1 MAQRLLSLLPQEAFH
16 LVLVFFLSFLIGLER
31 EELKQSGRRAFGGVR
46 TFPLVA
52 LMAYT
57 IAYLS
62 QGSIMAVLLGFCVV
76 ASFMVVSYWFKQR
89 DSRGAGITTEL
100 SGLVVYLMGAA
111 VFYGH
116 IWFAC
121 TLVVANL
128 LLLELKD
135 VLERLAEK
143 INGEEIVTFAKFL
156 MLSAVVLPLVPN
168 QAFGPFAINPFKTWL
183 VVVAVSAVSY
193 GSYLLQK
200 VTRGRGGI
208 FLAAVLG
215 GAYSSTVTTVVLAKR
230 AREAGRPHAY
240 SGAILAATGLMYIR
254 VVILV
259 GAFNLS
265 LARGL
270 APVFL
275 SLAFLAIL
283 VGWVWSRRSDEGEA
297 LSSLEAAPRNPLQL
311 RSAFGF
317 ALVFLVMLAAT
328 RLAVIHLG
336 RGGVYTL
343 AAIMGLADVDPFIMG
358 LTQGAGNATPMLLAL
373 VGITIATSCNNL
385 AKAGYALGFADRR
398 TGRWAAFMLVC
409 LSLLG
414 MLLVWGFAAR
424 LS

>member
-1 MAQRLLSLLPQEAFH
+1 MVQRLLSLLPREAFQ

-57 IAYLS
+57 IAYMAK
-62 QGSIMAVLLGFCVV
+62 GSIMAVLLGFCVV
-76 ASFMVVSYWFKQR
+76 AAFMVVSYWFKQR

-100 SGLVVYLMGAA
+100 SGLVVYLMGAL
-111 VFYGH
+111 VYFDY

-135 VLERLAEK
+135 VLEKLAERV
-143 INGEEIVTFAKFL
+143 NGEEIVTLAKFL
-156 MLSAVVLPLVPN
+156 LLSAVVLPLVPN
-168 QAFGPFAINPFKTWL
+168 RDFGPFAINPYKTWL

-208 FLAAVLG
+208 FLSAVLG

-230 AREAGRPHAY
+230 ARQGGRPHAY

-259 GAFNLS
+259 GVFNLS

-270 APVFL
+270 APIFL
-275 SLAFLAIL
+275 PLAFLAL
-283 VGWVWSRRSDEGEA
+283 VGGWFWSRQPDAGEGSEEVEPLA
-297 LSSLEAAPRNPLQL
+297 RNPLQL
-311 RSAFGF
+311 QSAFGF
-317 ALVFLVMLAAT
+317 ALVFLVMLVAT
-328 RLAVIHLG
+328 RLAVTNLG
-336 RGGVYTL
+336 RGGVYSL
-343 AAIMGLADVDPFIMG
+343 AAIMGLADVDPFVMG
-358 LTQGAGNATPMLLAL
+358 LTQGAGTGTSMLVAM

-385 AKAGYALGFADRR
+385 AKAGYAIGFADRS
-398 TGRWAAFMLVC
+398 TGRWAAIMLAG
-409 LSLLG
+409 LSALAVIAIVG
-414 MLLVWGFAAR
+414 IAS